1 MCKRAFTSCRVFT
14 ESLFRSVHALPVQM
28 PNFIPLF
35 IQSAMGLFHPS
46 CPPFVLNVPFVLSF
60 YIKTPKHTVSL
71 LTSCV
76 YVWHSQVLGFFYL
89 KKKKKVVARKILP
102 HVSLLLC
109 CCCHV
114 LADRSGDFLWCGFA
128 VWKDTARIFVFE
140 LNKNVHI
147 PVFM

>member
-14 ESLFRSVHALPVQM
+14 ESLFRSVYALPVQM

-76 YVWHSQVLGFFYL
+76 YVCDIH
-89 KKKKKVVARKILP
+89 K
-102 HVSLLLC
+102 C
-109 CCCHV
+109 
-114 LADRSGDFLWCGFA
+114 
-128 VWKDTARIFVFE
+128 
-140 LNKNVHI
+140 
-147 PVFM
+147 